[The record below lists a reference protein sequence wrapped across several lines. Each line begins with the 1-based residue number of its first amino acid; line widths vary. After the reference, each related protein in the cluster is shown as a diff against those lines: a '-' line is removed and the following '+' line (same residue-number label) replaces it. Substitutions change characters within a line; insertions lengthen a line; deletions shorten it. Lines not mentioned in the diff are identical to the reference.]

1 MREDGLRLGAAQ
13 DNTLYQFAG
22 FSGDRQ
28 GGISGVAFL
37 NLFELESCLDS
48 GASYEE
54 IIQPHDGDCALAVSA
69 GVLRAPT
76 SAHYAP
82 LALRHEGHVNKS
94 VVGYLLGR
102 GLAWIWSNSGTLD
115 LV

>member
-1 MREDGLRLGAAQ
+1 MHEDGLRFGASQ
-13 DNTLYQFAG
+13 DNALYQLAG

-28 GGISGVAFL
+28 GGISGVVFWK
-37 NLFELESCLDS
+37 LFELESCLDS

-54 IIQPHDGDCALAVSA
+54 IIQPHDGDRALAVSA
-69 GVLRAPT
+69 GGLRAPA

-82 LALRHEGHVNKS
+82 LAKRPEGRVNKS

-102 GLAWIWSNSGTLD
+102 GLAWNWSNSRTLD